1 MKTSPRRFIPLFV
14 VVRIWRLSR
23 VYPRNKLEN
32 KEYRVAVRSNNDTY
46 QSNVHHAERK
56 QEENN
61 EI

>member
-32 KEYRVAVRSNNDTY
+32 KEYRVAVRSNNYTY
-46 QSNVHHAERK
+46 QSHMHRAERK